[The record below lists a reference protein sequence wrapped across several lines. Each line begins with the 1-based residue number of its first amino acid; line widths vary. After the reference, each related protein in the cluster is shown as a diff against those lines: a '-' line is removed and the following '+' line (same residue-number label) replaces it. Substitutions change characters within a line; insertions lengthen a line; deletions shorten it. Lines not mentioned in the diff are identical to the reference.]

1 MKKVLIAHDLH
12 ASLERDHSFLGRRD
26 LQVFV
31 AATNDEV
38 LNIHRAERVDLIISK
53 LDLPGMASEK
63 LYGLIREDAVLR
75 TVSTIMC
82 CASTPEAIKRSSQCR
97 VNAVLL
103 EPLHPV
109 LIMAKAQQLL
119 DIATRQMI
127 RVLLGMVID
136 GRFGEEAF
144 FCRTKNISATGMMI
158 ETRKR
163 LVEGARLT
171 CQFYLPD
178 STRIQATGKIIRII
192 QQTSGGGDQQYGLMF
207 TDIAPDIKQR
217 LAEFVES
224 SRRGSGLGGP

>member
-1 MKKVLIAHDLH
+1 MKKVLIAQAIHTL
-12 ASLERDHSFLGRRD
+12 LEQDRSFLDRTD

-38 LNIHRAERVDLIISK
+38 LNIHRVERVDLIISK

-63 LYGLIREDAVLR
+63 LYGLIREDSALR
-75 TVSTIMC
+75 TVSTILC
-82 CASTPEAIKRSSQCR
+82 CANTPEAIKQSSQCR

-109 LIMAKAQQLL
+109 LVMAKAQQLL
-119 DIATRQMI
+119 DIAARESI
-127 RVLLGMVID
+127 RVLLGVVVD

-144 FCRTKNISATGMMI
+144 YCRTKNISATGMMI

-178 STRIQATGKIIRII
+178 ATRVQTSGKIVRII
-192 QQTSGGGDQQYGLMF
+192 QQASGEGDQQYGLMF
-207 TDIAPDIKQR
+207 TDTAPETKQL
-217 LAEFVES
+217 LADYVE
-224 SRRGSGLGGP
+224 GLRQKPGVS

>member
-1 MKKVLIAHDLH
+1 MKKVLITQELH
-12 ASLERDHSFLGRRD
+12 ALLEQDRSFLDRTD

-31 AATNDEV
+31 VATNDEV

-53 LDLPGMASEK
+53 LELPGMASEK
-63 LYGLIREDAVLR
+63 LYGLIREDAALR
-75 TVSTIMC
+75 TVSTILC
-82 CASTPEAIKRSSQCR
+82 CANTPEAIKKSSQCR

-109 LIMAKAQQLL
+109 LLMAKAQQLL
-119 DIATRQMI
+119 DISAREMI
-127 RVLLGMVID
+127 RVLLGVIVD

-144 FCRTKNISATGMMI
+144 YCRTKNISATGMMI

-178 STRIQATGKIIRII
+178 ATRIQTSGKIVRII
-192 QQTSGGGDQQYGLMF
+192 QQTSGDGDLQYGLMF
-207 TDIAPDIKQR
+207 TDIVPETKER
-217 LAEFVES
+217 LVDYIAS
-224 SRRGSGLGGP
+224 SRRGSQPGGP

>member
-1 MKKVLIAHDLH
+1 
-12 ASLERDHSFLGRRD
+12 
-26 LQVFV
+26 
-31 AATNDEV
+31 
-38 LNIHRAERVDLIISK
+38 
-53 LDLPGMASEK
+53 
-63 LYGLIREDAVLR
+63 
-75 TVSTIMC
+75 
-82 CASTPEAIKRSSQCR
+82 
-97 VNAVLL
+97 
-103 EPLHPV
+103 
-109 LIMAKAQQLL
+109 
-119 DIATRQMI
+119 
-127 RVLLGMVID
+127 MVID

>member
-1 MKKVLIAHDLH
+1 MKKVLIADELH
-12 ASLERDHSFLGRRD
+12 ALLEQDRSFLDRAD

-31 AATNDEV
+31 ASTNDEV
-38 LNIHRAERVDLIISK
+38 LNIHRAERVDLILSK

-75 TVSTIMC
+75 TVSTIIC
-82 CASTPEAIKRSSQCR
+82 CANTPEAIKRSSQCR

-103 EPLHPV
+103 APLHPV

-119 DIATRQMI
+119 DIATREMI

-144 FCRTKNISATGMMI
+144 YCWTKNISATGMMI

-178 STRIQATGKIIRII
+178 ATRIQAVGKIVRII

-207 TDIAPDIKQR
+207 TDIDPETRQR

-224 SRRGSGLGGP
+224 YRRGSKPGRP

>member
-1 MKKVLIAHDLH
+1 MKKVLIAHKLH
-12 ASLERDHSFLGRRD
+12 ALLEQDRSFLDRTD
-26 LQVFV
+26 MQVFV

-38 LNIHRAERVDLIISK
+38 LNIHRDERVDLIMTT

-63 LYGLIREDAVLR
+63 LYGLIREDAALR

-82 CASTPEAIKRSSQCR
+82 CANTPEAIKQCSQCR

-109 LIMAKAQQLL
+109 LLMAKVQQLL
-119 DIATRQMI
+119 DIAARETI
-127 RVLLGMVID
+127 RVLLGVVVD
-136 GRFGEEAF
+136 GRFGDEAF
-144 FCRTKNISATGMMI
+144 YCRTKNISATGMMI

-178 STRIQATGKIIRII
+178 AKRIQASGKIVRII
-192 QQTSGGGDQQYGLMF
+192 QQTSGAEDQQYGLMF
-207 TDIAPDIKQR
+207 TDIVPETKQL
-217 LAEFVES
+217 LADFVES
-224 SRRGSGLGGP
+224 SRQG

>member
-1 MKKVLIAHDLH
+1 MKKVLIANELH
-12 ASLERDHSFLGRRD
+12 ALLEQDRSFLDRTD

-31 AATNDEV
+31 VATNDEA
-38 LNIHRAERVDLIISK
+38 LNIHRSERVDLIISK

-63 LYGLIREDAVLR
+63 LYGLIREDAALR

-82 CASTPEAIKRSSQCR
+82 CANTPEAIKKSSQCR

-103 EPLHPV
+103 EPLHPI
-109 LIMAKAQQLL
+109 LLMAKAQQLL
-119 DIATRQMI
+119 DIAVRETI
-127 RVLLGMVID
+127 RVLLGVVID

-144 FCRTKNISATGMMI
+144 YCRTKNISATGMMI

-178 STRIQATGKIIRII
+178 ATRIQATGKIIRII
-192 QQTSGGGDQQYGLMF
+192 QQTSGSGDQQYGLMF
-207 TDIAPDIKQR
+207 TDIAPETKQL
-217 LAEFVES
+217 LADFVES
-224 SRRGSGLGGP
+224 TRQRSRPGSQ